1 MSMVINT
8 NVASL
13 ASQRHL
19 ASSRADMEQAMERL
33 SSGKRINSAGDD
45 AAGLSISHKLDGKIA
60 SLNQAVRN
68 ANDGV
73 AMINLAE
80 GAMEEISSMLTR
92 MKELATQ
99 AANGTYESADL
110 TNLDAEY
117 SQLKSEIT
125 RIAKSTDFNGVSVL
139 NSTASATFQIGDGS
153 TSNVDNV
160 SVTMQAMKASDIG
173 GAADT
178 INASASITID
188 QEFDGT
194 TAQEYDFALTAA
206 TDIDAGRELV
216 VTVNGTQFRQAFVD
230 ADGTGAKSADNDTA
244 TINALSDKI
253 EAAVSDLSVT
263 ESAAGVVTF
272 LSTDAT
278 VQFDLSNVQVVTA
291 GGSLDGSSISSASNA
306 STALGSIDA
315 AMTSV
320 DSYRSTLGAVANR
333 LDHAASNIMSR
344 VEHQSAARSRIE
356 DADYAVESANLAKAQ
371 VLQQAGTAMLS
382 QANAS
387 TQNVLSLLK

>member
-1 MSMVINT
+1 
-8 NVASL
+8 
-13 ASQRHL
+13 
-19 ASSRADMEQAMERL
+19 MEQAMERL